1 LEKLLNKIDEDDS
14 NVSAREA
21 EFQKGLKQL
30 LKKHGVQSEAFEAEV
45 INLHRQS

>member
-1 LEKLLNKIDEDDS
+1 MLNKIDEDDG
-14 NVSAREA
+14 NASAREV